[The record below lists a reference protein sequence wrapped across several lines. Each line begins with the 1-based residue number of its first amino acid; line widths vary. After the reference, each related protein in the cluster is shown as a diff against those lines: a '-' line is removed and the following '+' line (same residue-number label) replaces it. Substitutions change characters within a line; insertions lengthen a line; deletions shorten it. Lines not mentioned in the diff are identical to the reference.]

1 MDPIFIEIITSP
13 NCPHS
18 PKALK
23 VASKLVSK
31 CKFPV
36 ILRESSLETEEG
48 QARAYEFLVESTPA
62 ILINGKLTF
71 VGVPT
76 AGELKDAVVEAQAKE
91 RDRNT
96 YFF

>member
-18 PKALK
+18 PRALK

-31 CKFPV
+31 FKFPV
-36 ILRESSLETEEG
+36 ILQECSIETEEG
-48 QARAYEFLVESTPA
+48 QARAYEFSVDSTPA
-62 ILINGKLTF
+62 VVINGRVAFL
-71 VGVPT
+71 GVPSQ
-76 AGELKDAVVEAQAKE
+76 GELKDAVMKVKE
-91 RDRNT
+91 KEEERNT

>member
-1 MDPIFIEIITSP
+1 MDPIYIEVITSP

-23 VASKLVSK
+23 VASKFVSK

-36 ILRESSLETEEG
+36 IVHESSIITEEG
-48 QARAYEFLVESTPA
+48 QARADELSLESTPA
-62 ILINGKLTF
+62 ILINGRLTF
-71 VGVPT
+71 VGVPSKD
-76 AGELKDAVVEAQAKE
+76 ELKNAVLEAKAKE
-91 RDRNT
+91 LDRNT

>member
-1 MDPIFIEIITSP
+1 MDPIFIEVITSP

-23 VASKLVSK
+23 VAKQLVSK
-31 CKFPV
+31 FKFPV
-36 ILRESSLETEEG
+36 ILQESSIITEEG
-48 QARAYEFLVESTPA
+48 QARAYEFNVDSTPA
-62 ILINGKLTF
+62 ILINGRIAF

-76 AGELKDAVVEAQAKE
+76 VHELKDAVMEVKSREE
-91 RDRNT
+91 ERNT

>member
-1 MDPIFIEIITSP
+1 MDAIYIEVITSP

-23 VASKLVSK
+23 AASRFVSK

-36 ILRESSLETEEG
+36 IVRESSIITEEG
-48 QARAYEFLVESTPA
+48 QARADELSLESTPA
-62 ILINGKLTF
+62 ILINGRLTF

-76 AGELKDAVVEAQAKE
+76 QDELKDAVMEAKAKE
-91 RDRNT
+91 QDRNT

>member
-18 PKALK
+18 PRALK
-23 VASKLVSK
+23 IARKLVSK

-36 ILRESSLETEEG
+36 ILQESSMLTEEG
-48 QARAYEFLVESTPA
+48 QARASEFEVDSTPV
-62 ILINGKLTF
+62 IVINGRVTF
-71 VGVPT
+71 IGVPSSD
-76 AGELKDAVVEAQAKE
+76 ELEDAVMDVKAKE
-91 RDRNT
+91 RDRNN

>member
-1 MDPIFIEIITSP
+1 MDPIFIEVITSP

-23 VASKLVSK
+23 VARELITK

-36 ILRESSLETEEG
+36 ILQESSIITEEG
-48 QARAYEFLVESTPA
+48 QIRAYEFNVDSTPA
-62 ILINGKLTF
+62 ILINGRVAF

-76 AGELKDAVVEAQAKE
+76 ADELRNAVMEVKE
-91 RDRNT
+91 KEEERNT

>member
-1 MDPIFIEIITSP
+1 MDPIYIEVITSP

-23 VASKLVSK
+23 IASRFVSK

-36 ILRESSLETEEG
+36 IVHESSIITEEG
-48 QARAYEFLVESTPA
+48 QAMADELSLESTPA
-62 ILINGKLTF
+62 ILINGRLTF

-76 AGELKDAVVEAQAKE
+76 SDELRGAVMEAKAKE
-91 RDRNT
+91 HDRNT

>member
-1 MDPIFIEIITSP
+1 MDPIYIEVITSP
-13 NCPHS
+13 SCPHS

-23 VASKLVSK
+23 VTSRFVSK

-36 ILRESSLETEEG
+36 IVHESSILTEEG
-48 QARAYEFLVESTPA
+48 QARADELSLQSTPA
-62 ILINGKLTF
+62 ILINGRLTF

-76 AGELKDAVVEAQAKE
+76 PHELKNAVLEAKE
-91 RDRNT
+91 KEEERNT

>member
-1 MDPIFIEIITSP
+1 MDPIYIEVITSP

-18 PKALK
+18 PKALR
-23 VASKLVSK
+23 VASTFVSK

-36 ILRESSLETEEG
+36 IVHESSIITEEG
-48 QARAYEFLVESTPA
+48 QARADELSLESTPA
-62 ILINGKLTF
+62 ILINGRLTF

-76 AGELKDAVVEAQAKE
+76 QNELKSAVLEVKAKE

>member
-1 MDPIFIEIITSP
+1 MDAIYIEVITSP

-23 VASKLVSK
+23 AASRFVSK

-36 ILRESSLETEEG
+36 IVRESSIITEEG
-48 QARAYEFLVESTPA
+48 QARADELSLESTPA
-62 ILINGKLTF
+62 ILINGRLTF

-76 AGELKDAVVEAQAKE
+76 QDELKDAVMEAKAKE

>member
-18 PKALK
+18 PRALK
-23 VASKLVSK
+23 LARKLVSK
-31 CKFPV
+31 FKFPV
-36 ILRESSLETEEG
+36 ILQECSIVTEEG
-48 QARAYEFLVESTPA
+48 QAKAYELNVESTPA
-62 ILINGKLTF
+62 ILINGRVTF

-76 AGELKDAVVEAQAKE
+76 ANELMDAVMQVKSKE
-91 RDRNT
+91 DYRNT